1 MSAMGPGWVRVVF
14 AADCDDDGNCPN
26 CHIDYADCGCVEPYH
41 HRGDHRTSTG
51 ETWPLGGDRDEDQ
64 R

>member
-26 CHIDYADCGCVEPYH
+26 CHIDYADCGCVGPTQDGYEYEEVGGVMYA
-41 HRGDHRTSTG
+41 RGVQ
-51 ETWPLGGDRDEDQ
+51 P
-64 R
+64 